1 MVLLQFSILLLLVF
15 ILELS
20 GGIAAYVLR
29 DRAHDFLSNKLN
41 ESMHSYN
48 ENKETQELWY
58 MMQTSVSWLK
68 CKCAW
73 LWRHCK
79 DTGNLVCTADSF
91 KSMSNTGSLVCIPDK
106 VNRSVC
112 ILWPHCSVAG
122 SWLKCKRSL

>member
-58 MMQTSVSWLK
+58 MMQTSVS
-68 CKCAW
+68 
-73 LWRHCK
+73 
-79 DTGNLVCTADSF
+79 
-91 KSMSNTGSLVCIPDK
+91 
-106 VNRSVC
+106 
-112 ILWPHCSVAG
+112 
-122 SWLKCKRSL
+122 